1 VKGKSKKPLEVR
13 VRARGKNTLERY
25 RTREKDRTPSKKQP
39 FVKFAFRKTGILHHS
54 HTENTSGVKIAFKKR
69 RKRRGTIQEKP

>member
-1 VKGKSKKPLEVR
+1 VKGKSQKPLNA
-13 VRARGKNTLERY
+13 RARARENPLERC
-25 RTREKDRTPSKKQP
+25 RTREKDRTPEQKQP

>member
-1 VKGKSKKPLEVR
+1 VKGKSKKPLIA
-13 VRARGKNTLERY
+13 RAREGK
-25 RTREKDRTPSKKQP
+25 TRWNAAGRAKRIALPSKKQP

-54 HTENTSGVKIAFKKR
+54 HTENTSGVKITFKKR